1 MRNRAKRKR
10 WKPAASA
17 RVHLLL
23 AAMLWTTVGAMLV
36 TLGVRQ
42 ALDAETFPASI
53 VLASAAL
60 VGLLKAKFVL
70 QRAARRAI
78 ERIRDRGDGNCM
90 GGFFSVRTW
99 AFVVLMA
106 GTGRVLRTGIL
117 PPTIL
122 AFICTTVG
130 VALLAAAIWFWRA
143 WYVQQNVKV
152 IDSEP

>member
-1 MRNRAKRKR
+1 
-10 WKPAASA
+10 
-17 RVHLLL
+17 L
-23 AAMLWTTVGAMLV
+23 GAEIL
-36 TLGVRQ
+36 
-42 ALDAETFPASI
+42 PASI
-53 VLASAAL
+53 VLASATL

-78 ERIRDRGDGNCM
+78 ERIRDRGDGKCI

-106 GTGRVLRTGIL
+106 GAGRVLRTGLL

-122 AFICTTVG
+122 AFICAAVG